1 MIYLDNAA
9 TTLRKPPQVEQAVLD
24 AMRTAGNPGRGAH
37 GPTLH
42 ASRLVYAARCAMA
55 KLLHAPDPSCIAF
68 AANATEALN
77 IALGGLFAPGDH
89 IITTVCEHNS
99 VLRPLYRLREQGLQ
113 FSFAGVDERGRLQY
127 DDWDKLVQPN
137 TKALVVTGASNVT
150 GNGTDLAKAAGFAH
164 RHSLLLIVDAA
175 QTAGSQPIDVQA
187 LGIDVLCFTGHKALL
202 GPQGTGG
209 LYVRPGLSIQ
219 PLVVGGSGVH
229 SFDEQH
235 PAQMPTALEAGT
247 LNVPG
252 LAGLCAG
259 VEWILAQGVE
269 TLCAKETALAAL
281 FYKNIRDLP
290 NVKIYGDPEMALHA
304 PIISLNIGDE
314 DSARIADILWED
326 YSICVRAGAHCAPLM
341 HKALGTVEQ
350 GMVRFSFSHFNTEAE
365 VLQTGYRPEGDGWR
379 CGGGERPLGSR
390 SASDRSRCSGAC
402 TGDLICASKKLI
414 LFFHSAQRWMPWN
427 GKSSALRRRFR
438 AGSSHCRARSPQ
450 AAALPGGC
458 CRKNLSSGRTGWTR
472 HVTIRLQQ

>member
-37 GPTLH
+37 GSH
-42 ASRLVYAARCAMA
+42 AARKPPCLCCTVRNG
-55 KLLHAPDPSCIAF
+55 KAPPRTRPVLYCLCGKCNGGLEHCI
-68 AANATEALN
+68 
-77 IALGGLFAPGDH
+77 GGLFAPGDH

-164 RHSLLLIVDAA
+164 RNGLLLIVDAA

-350 GMVRFSFSHFNTEAE
+350 GVVRFSFSHFNTEAE
-365 VLQTGYRPEGDGWR
+365 VLQ
-379 CGGGERPLGSR
+379 
-390 SASDRSRCSGAC
+390 
-402 TGDLICASKKLI
+402 
-414 LFFHSAQRWMPWN
+414 
-427 GKSSALRRRFR
+427 
-438 AGSSHCRARSPQ
+438 
-450 AAALPGGC
+450 AAAAVQELAQE
-458 CRKNLSSGRTGWTR
+458 
-472 HVTIRLQQ
+472 I